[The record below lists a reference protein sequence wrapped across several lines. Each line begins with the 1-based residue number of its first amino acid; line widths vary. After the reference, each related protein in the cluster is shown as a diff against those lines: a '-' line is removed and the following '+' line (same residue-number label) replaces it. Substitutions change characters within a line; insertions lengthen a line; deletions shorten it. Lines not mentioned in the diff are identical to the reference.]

1 MIHVSNSKTVEQQG
15 DREKERE
22 EEVRVTTIY
31 VEGVV
36 KRICK
41 EGSMTIFVTKHDG
54 TSAA

>member
-1 MIHVSNSKTVEQQG
+1 VSNSKTVEQQG
-15 DREKERE
+15 DREKER

-41 EGSMTIFVTKHDG
+41 ERSMTIFVTKHDG